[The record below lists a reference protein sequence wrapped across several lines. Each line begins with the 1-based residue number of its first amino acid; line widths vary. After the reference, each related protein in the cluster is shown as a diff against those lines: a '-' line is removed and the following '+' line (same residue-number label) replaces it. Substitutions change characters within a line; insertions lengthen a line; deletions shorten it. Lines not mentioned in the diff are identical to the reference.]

1 MTEREKQKEGVGA
14 AEKPGGDEASAIER
28 VINHYVGDAIH
39 LFLSLISV
47 LILIAAM
54 VAAYQT
60 AVHDFPKL
68 FGRIDEYNV
77 LQKIIESVLLIAIAA
92 ELGLLLLY
100 HRTSSAVEV
109 IIFVIARK
117 IVSPDI
123 SALDLLLS
131 VAALAGLLVARFYFL
146 PGKPK

>member
-1 MTEREKQKEGVGA
+1 MAEGEKKKAEGGE
-14 AEKPGGDEASAIER
+14 AEKSISDDVTVIER
-28 VINHYVGDAIH
+28 VINRHVGDIIH
-39 LFLSLISV
+39 LFLSLMSV
-47 LILIAAM
+47 LILVAAV

-60 AVHDFPKL
+60 VVHDFPKL
-68 FGRIDEYNV
+68 FGPSDEYNV
-77 LQKIIESVLLIAIAA
+77 LQKIIENILLIAIAG
-92 ELGLLLLY
+92 ELGFLLLY

-117 IVSPDI
+117 IVSPEI